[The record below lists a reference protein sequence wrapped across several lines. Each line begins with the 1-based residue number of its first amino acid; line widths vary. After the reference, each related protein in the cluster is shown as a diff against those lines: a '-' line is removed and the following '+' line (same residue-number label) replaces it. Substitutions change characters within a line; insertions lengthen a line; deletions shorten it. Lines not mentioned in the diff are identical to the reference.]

1 MLLEAIHADGRRELL
16 TDVPNYEQVWQLTY
30 TYKEPHLFP
39 AGTIL
44 HSIAWHDNT
53 TANRHNPDP
62 TSWIGWGGRTM
73 DDMGNAW
80 TDIAFMTEKQ
90 YQRRVA
96 ERTEQ
101 AESRRATNN
110 EQE

>member
-1 MLLEAIHADGRRELL
+1 MLLEAIHADGRREVL

-53 TANRHNPDP
+53 SANRHNPDP
-62 TSWIGWGGRTM
+62 SAWIGWGGRTM

-80 TDIAFMTEKQ
+80 TDIAFMNEEQ
-90 YQRRVA
+90 YEQRLK
-96 ERTEQ
+96 ERQ
-101 AESRRATNN
+101 KRQESISATDG
-110 EQE
+110 Q